1 MEEIVSF
8 FNHPFFVIVGGIST
22 VAAMLAFLYG
32 TYIIL
37 CGIIPVWI
45 RLGKGLSNK
54 KIAVYAEHDFEN
66 FRDLL
71 LDSGLF
77 KQKNIERI
85 STESLKKGERHTMM
99 LVNYGEFKE
108 KISEILKY
116 KKDSDSLI
124 IYAPQK
130 SGRIDQEMMDQ
141 INENRNSIV
150 VNFKGRLLNDIVTS
164 MITTTTYEKR

>member
-1 MEEIVSF
+1 MEIIEF
-8 FNHPFFVIVGGIST
+8 FNHPFFIIVGGIST
-22 VAAMLAFLYG
+22 LIAVLAFVYSM
-32 TYIIL
+32 YIIFAGL
-37 CGIIPVWI
+37 IPVWI

-54 KIAVYAEHDFEN
+54 KIAVYADSEFDN
-66 FRDLL
+66 LKDLL

-85 STESLKKGERHTMM
+85 SASSLKKGERHTMM
-99 LVNYGEFKE
+99 LVNYIEFST

-116 KKDSDSLI
+116 KKDSDALI

-130 SGRIDQEMMDQ
+130 DGRIDQHLMDE

-150 VNFKGRLLNDIVTS
+150 VNFRGRLLNDIIVS
-164 MITTTTYEKR
+164 MITTSTYEKR